1 MAPPRSKENPL
12 VATAR
17 ADEDRKLVERA
28 VAGEQMAFA
37 RLMNR
42 YRDAIYFLL
51 LKMVH
56 DPDDAD
62 DLTIETFTKAFSNL
76 TKYTPDYA
84 FSTWLYR
91 IALNHGIDFIRRRRM
106 EVVSIHQNPNAQHG
120 DREEMELPAGQPDP
134 EQGYVKKQR
143 NAMMKEAVKKM
154 SPKYRLLIELRY
166 FEELSYKEIAER
178 MQLPLG
184 TVKAQ
189 LFRARN
195 LLQQVLKSGWT
206 QF

>member
-1 MAPPRSKENPL
+1 MASPRSKENPL

-28 VAGEQMAFA
+28 VSGEQMAFA

-56 DPDDAD
+56 HPDDAD
-62 DLTIETFTKAFSNL
+62 DLTMETFAKAFSNL
-76 TKYTPDYA
+76 SKYTPDYA

-91 IALNHGIDFIRRRRM
+91 IALNHGIDFIRRRRI

-120 DREEMELPAGQPDP
+120 DLEEMELPAEQPDP

-143 NAMMKEAVKKM
+143 NAIMKEAVKKM
-154 SPKYRLLIELRY
+154 SHKYRLLVELRY
-166 FEELSYKEIAER
+166 FEELSYEEIAER

-189 LFRARN
+189 LFRARS
-195 LLQQVLKSGWT
+195 LLYQMLKSGWP
-206 QF
+206 QL